1 MLTMQPGL
9 ILLEGSRDGSTAMAN
24 VSIRIETKIHKIS
37 PEGAS
42 HFGVA
47 ISPPEGAIQF
57 GPHHPAQPTLLMR
70 QRCKFDQEISQAA
83 AVTLP
88 SKLKFESH
96 NSGCVNNI
104 SVLLAVCTVGPCV
117 RRTKQIQEVSLIQ

>member
-24 VSIRIETKIHKIS
+24 VSIRIETKIHKKS

-57 GPHHPAQPTLLMR
+57 GPR
-70 QRCKFDQEISQAA
+70 
-83 AVTLP
+83 
-88 SKLKFESH
+88 
-96 NSGCVNNI
+96 
-104 SVLLAVCTVGPCV
+104 
-117 RRTKQIQEVSLIQ
+117 